1 MADVTLRRWDCWGAL
16 GGLAIG
22 VGDTLLLVASGVEMR
37 LGGANATLL
46 VCATFTSSL
55 VLGGFLAGSLARAR
69 ARAREDAA
77 TIRRQEAALAES
89 RRAAFENEKLAAIG
103 RLAAGIAHEVRN
115 PLGVIRA
122 SAALVQDHFREG
134 DDPHRACR
142 FILEEIDRLDAL
154 IASLL
159 AFARP
164 TPLHTRRTAVAD
176 LAARAELLAEDVLR
190 RRGVRFVRH
199 ASDAAAAEIEVDPE
213 LVSQA
218 LLDLVTNAAEALA
231 TGGRIELRAR
241 SEPDAI
247 VLAVADDGP
256 GVAAEDRERIFEPF
270 YTTKASGTGLGLA
283 MVERI
288 ARAHGGAIR
297 LVPGAGAGPRGSG
310 ACFEVVLPRGGSARG
325 RDLAAGAVA

>member
-1 MADVTLRRWDCWGAL
+1 MTDVTLRRWDLWGGL

-22 VGDTLLLVASGVEMR
+22 VGDTLLLVASGVEMT

-89 RRAAFENEKLAAIG
+89 RRVAFENEKLAAVG

-164 TPLHTRRTAVAD
+164 TPLRTRRTAVSD
-176 LAARAELLAEDVLR
+176 LATRAEQLAEDVLR
-190 RRGVRFVRH
+190 RRGVSFVRP
-199 ASDAAAAEIEVDPE
+199 ASDVEAEIEVDPE

-231 TGGRIELRAR
+231 SGGRIELRAR

-310 ACFEVVLPRGGSARG
+310 ACFEVVLPHEGRALRG
-325 RDLAAGAVA
+325 RLAPEAAA

>member
-1 MADVTLRRWDCWGAL
+1 MADVRIPRWDVWGAVT
-16 GGLAIG
+16 GLAIG
-22 VGDTLLLVASGVEMR
+22 VGDTALLVASGVDMTLAGR
-37 LGGANATLL
+37 DATLL

-164 TPLHTRRTAVAD
+164 TQLHTRRTAVAD
-176 LAARAELLAEDVLR
+176 LAARAELLAEEVLR
-190 RRGVRFVRH
+190 RRGVSFVRH
-199 ASDAAAAEIEVDPE
+199 ASDAAASEIEVDPE

-218 LLDLVTNAAEALA
+218 LLDLVTNAAEAVA
-231 TGGRIELRAR
+231 SGGRVELRAR
-241 SEPDAI
+241 SEPGAV

-297 LVPGAGAGPRGSG
+297 VVPGAGAGPRGSG
-310 ACFEVVLPRGGSARG
+310 ACFEVVLPHAGPGADGG
-325 RDLAAGAVA
+325 LAAGAAA